1 MVFST
6 FTELCNQHHYLILE
20 HFITAERNLVATW
33 SHSPPFP
40 WSLETT
46 KLLFVSIDLPLVDIY
61 CKRKTCNARSFTAV
75 FFQLRLMLRFLPAA
89 ACRGFIP
96 FHCEQC
102 IRLCG
107 NSTVYLSIHQLTGS
121 WLVPS
126 FWLLWTTLLWTFC
139 ASLCM
144 DIFLRVKSLCH
155 VGTLWEVAKLSRG
168 CTILHSSSE
177 WEFHFSPSSPT
188 LAVVF
193 PILVPLV
200 GMKWYLILV
209 SFAFP

>member
-1 MVFST
+1 M
-6 FTELCNQHHYLILE
+6 
-20 HFITAERNLVATW
+20 
-33 SHSPPFP
+33 
-40 WSLETT
+40 
-46 KLLFVSIDLPLVDIY
+46 
-61 CKRKTCNARSFTAV
+61 ARSFTAV
-75 FFQLRLMLRFLPAA
+75 FFQLRLMLRFPPA

-96 FHCEQC
+96 F
-102 IRLCG
+102 
-107 NSTVYLSIHQLTGS
+107 TVSSASDYVEYSLFIHSPVDRQLACAQFLAIVNNTA
-121 WLVPS
+121 V
-126 FWLLWTTLLWTFC
+126 WTFC

-155 VGTLWEVAKLSRG
+155 VGTLWVVAKLSRG

-200 GMKWYLILV
+200 GMKWYLILPHLHFPNDWWCWT
-209 SFAFP
+209 SFHDYWPFVCSH